1 MLVVLFLVLLLFVCF
16 KCNVNVAE
24 AERGK
29 IWQYKRE
36 KAKKKSHK
44 VYYIWLGLDYIT
56 EIMNSKGV
64 ERKKRRWRKTNTSRK
79 MSMEDEQQALGEEYR
94 WKQREGGKSW
104 KVKNS
109 QEIAAID
116 WIGGKQLDEE
126 KRNRKR
132 RNQAFTLTGKS
143 LGCYFQFCSKSGCFF
158 RDWFEL
164 SFGLGQRSGILKS
177 IRFSGQF
184 WRHQL
189 YWLFLQHNKE
199 LLCLRAPSSGEGK
212 TILKQPNSSFDTVS
226 SHNGKLHRAIH
237 FCASSFTQNPAPP
250 YREI

>member
-1 MLVVLFLVLLLFVCF
+1 
-16 KCNVNVAE
+16 
-24 AERGK
+24 
-29 IWQYKRE
+29 
-36 KAKKKSHK
+36 
-44 VYYIWLGLDYIT
+44 
-56 EIMNSKGV
+56 
-64 ERKKRRWRKTNTSRK
+64 
-79 MSMEDEQQALGEEYR
+79 MEDEQQALGEEYR

-132 RNQAFTLTGKS
+132 GNQAFTLTGKS
-143 LGCYFQFCSKSGCFF
+143 LGCYFQFCSKSGFFF

-226 SHNGKLHRAIH
+226 SHTENYTEQFISVHHPSRKILHLLTERYKNRWRSA
-237 FCASSFTQNPAPP
+237 
-250 YREI
+250 